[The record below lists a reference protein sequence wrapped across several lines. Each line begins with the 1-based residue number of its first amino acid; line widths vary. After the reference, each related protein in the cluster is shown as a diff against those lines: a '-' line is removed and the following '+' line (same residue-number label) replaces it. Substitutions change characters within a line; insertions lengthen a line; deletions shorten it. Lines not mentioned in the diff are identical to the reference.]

1 MRQRVYELRQ
11 VTPPSN
17 PPPGFLRPATLAD
30 ADLLAR
36 WHYAFQLEAM
46 GDSDQERSKT
56 FTERRIPE
64 GDLFIWDDDGPVSTA
79 VRTRPTPHGC
89 TVSFVYTPPE
99 LRGRGYASACVAA
112 LSQKLLDSGKQFCT
126 LFTDLS
132 NPTSNSIYQKVGY
145 RPVGDFTEYCFGEA

>member
-1 MRQRVYELRQ
+1 MREGVYELRQ
-11 VTPPSN
+11 VTPPPN
-17 PPPGFLRPATLAD
+17 PPPGFLRAATPAD
-30 ADLLAR
+30 AGLLTR

-46 GDSDQERSKT
+46 GGGDQERSKT
-56 FTERRIPE
+56 MIERRIPE
-64 GDLFIWDDDGPVSTA
+64 GDLFIWDDNGPVSTA
-79 VRTRPTPHGC
+79 IRTRPTPHGY

-112 LSQKLLDSGKQFCT
+112 LSQQLLDSGKQFCT

-145 RPVGDFTEYCFGEA
+145 RPVCDFTEYSFD